1 MIPEWKQLTTQQRAD
16 YVQGLFISLRD
27 TTLESRTAMTIMKRI
42 GIADGEIVLE
52 DAKSFVELELRGWM
66 VDQYD
71 VDYIWRMC
79 REKKIAVELLES
91 LDVSPII

>member
-1 MIPEWKQLTTQQRAD
+1 MIPEWKQLTAQQRAD
-16 YVQGLFISLRD
+16 YVQGLFIALRD
-27 TTLESRTAMTIMKRI
+27 AALESRTAATTMKRV
-42 GIADGEIVLE
+42 GIADGAEVLQN
-52 DAKSFVELELRGWM
+52 AKSFVELELRGWM
-66 VDQYD
+66 VDQRD

>member
-27 TTLESRTAMTIMKRI
+27 VSLESRTAMTTMKRV
-42 GIADGEIVLE
+42 GMADGQTILANAV
-52 DAKSFVELELRGWM
+52 SFIELELRGWL
-66 VDQYD
+66 VDQHD

-79 REKKIAVELLES
+79 REKRIAVELLES
-91 LDVSPII
+91 LDVSASI